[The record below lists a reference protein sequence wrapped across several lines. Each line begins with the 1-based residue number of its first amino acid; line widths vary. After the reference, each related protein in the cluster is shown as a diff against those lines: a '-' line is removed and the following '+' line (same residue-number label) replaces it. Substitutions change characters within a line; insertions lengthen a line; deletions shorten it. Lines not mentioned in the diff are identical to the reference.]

1 MKNIIYKIYSAS
13 FASFPLPALSPPS
26 APIGVHRPSLAVALF
41 LLSLFTLP
49 AHSQTNAIEQ
59 FRAFVQSTQSAR
71 ADFTQTTTDANG
83 KVGKPQTGNVQFQ
96 RPGKFRWVIDKP
108 AQTIIG
114 DGKRV
119 WLFDQD
125 LNQVTIRKIETA
137 FSSTPAALLAGR
149 AEVEAAFTLVAG
161 GQSEELSWV
170 IAEPK
175 QKDAGIEKIRM
186 GFLANDLRRM
196 ELADAFGNKTRIT
209 FSKLEKNPKLD
220 AKIFTFVPPKGA
232 DVVGE

>member
-1 MKNIIYKIYSAS
+1 MKNLRQFNAHLLPFRAFDFIGVYRRVSAVAVFAFAAMASAS
-13 FASFPLPALSPPS
+13 QA
-26 APIGVHRPSLAVALF
+26 
-41 LLSLFTLP
+41 
-49 AHSQTNAIEQ
+49 QTSAIEQ

-71 ADFTQTTTDANG
+71 ADFTQTTTDAKG

-96 RPGKFRWVIDKP
+96 RPGKFRWVVDKP
-108 AQTIIG
+108 AQTIVG
-114 DGKRV
+114 DGKKV

-125 LNQVTIRKIETA
+125 LNQVTIRKIEAA

-161 GQSEELSWV
+161 GQSEDLSWV
-170 IAEPK
+170 NAEPK

-186 GFLANDLRRM
+186 GFAGNDLRVM

-209 FSKLEKNPKLD
+209 LTKLEKNPKLE
-220 AKIFTFVPPKGA
+220 AKVFTFVPPKGA